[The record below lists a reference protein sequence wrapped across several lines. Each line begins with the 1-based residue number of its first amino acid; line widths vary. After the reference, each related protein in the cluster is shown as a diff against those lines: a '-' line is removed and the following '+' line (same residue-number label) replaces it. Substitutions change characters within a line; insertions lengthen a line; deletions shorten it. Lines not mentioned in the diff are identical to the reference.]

1 MASLLPRWRPCAVW
15 SKPTVR
21 NTTERESSRQ
31 HGVESPAGTA
41 YHPTVQELPGF
52 RVNEIF
58 LSVQGEG
65 VHVGERTVFVRFYG
79 CPLHCVWCDQPEA
92 LTHTGVGRYDVM
104 TPAQVRDRVLSFPAT
119 KRVCLTGGEPVI
131 APRAGLLWLLRELK
145 EAGYWVSIE
154 TSGAR
159 VVEELFDPIDFWT
172 VAPKGRSAKTFDGDV
187 VEAQAPTLRR
197 YLELPGAR
205 RQLKFVLQTREDL
218 EDAVRLL
225 DELRYE
231 GAIVLQPEHERGDA
245 RRIFEWWPW
254 ERYPGARLIPQ
265 THKMIGLH

>member
-1 MASLLPRWRPCAVW
+1 MQDLP
-15 SKPTVR
+15 S
-21 NTTERESSRQ
+21 
-31 HGVESPAGTA
+31 
-41 YHPTVQELPGF
+41 F
-52 RVNEIF
+52 RINEIF

-65 VHVGERTVFVRFYG
+65 LHVGERTAFVRFYG
-79 CPLHCVWCDQPEA
+79 CPLRCVWCDQPEA

-104 TPAQVRDRVLSFPAT
+104 TPAEVRDQVLSFPAT

-131 APRAGLLWLLRELK
+131 APREGLLWLLGELK
-145 EAGYWVSIE
+145 RAGYWVSIE

-159 VVEELFDPIDFWT
+159 VVEALFDPIDFWT
-172 VAPKGRSAKTFDGDV
+172 VAPKGRSAEAFEGDV

-197 YLELPGAR
+197 YLELPGPR

-231 GAIVLQPEHERGDA
+231 GAIVLQPEHEHGDA

-254 ERYPGARLIPQ
+254 ERYPEARLIPQ
-265 THKMIGLH
+265 THKTTGLH